1 MKPTKQQAQAFLN
14 EAYAFAE
21 NLQERVT
28 WDLEISSLAYNIS
41 YHAKCEETGWSYNKY
56 ISRFYS
62 IMSADGEHLT
72 DSDNQKAL
80 SAIFAEAYEALQK
93 ANLLK

>member
-1 MKPTKQQAQAFLN
+1 MKPTKQQAQSFLN

-28 WDLEISSLAYNIS
+28 WGLEIGDLSYEIS
-41 YHAKCEETGWSYNKY
+41 YHAKDDETGWSFSRY
-56 ISRFYS
+56 IRRFYS
-62 IMSADGEHLT
+62 CMSADGEHLT
-72 DSDNQKAL
+72 DGDNKKAI
-80 SAIFAEAYEALQK
+80 SAIFAEAYEALKK